1 MAADPSPVMA
11 EVSISMDLSFVSS
24 SCARSVDGKL
34 VKRAQ
39 FRQLTGSR
47 CLPRALPQDDA
58 NVVLAVD
65 DERDIRIA
73 CRRLAVQFDQ
83 RHAAAHMAWIF
94 HRDVIDG

>member
-11 EVSISMDLSFVSS
+11 GVSISMDLSFVSS
-24 SCARSVDGKL
+24 DCARSVDGKL

-39 FRQLTGSR
+39 FRQLTDSR
-47 CLPRALPQDDA
+47 CPPRVLPQGDA

-73 CRRLAVQFDQ
+73 CHRLA
-83 RHAAAHMAWIF
+83 I
-94 HRDVIDG
+94 